1 MNNNDDDNYQISSKS
16 MSVDNNNKE
25 SVDKYKEK
33 TKLFPDTIANKV
45 SQRDNTVKNE
55 IAIDKSSNVRFITF
69 GLFTLIGFIVLIY
82 TILVAVVADT
92 SIQSANIFFVVTI
105 LSISILVG
113 TLVYKIGLFK

>member
-1 MNNNDDDNYQISSKS
+1 MNNDDDNYQITSKS
-16 MSVDNNNKE
+16 LSVDNNNKE
-25 SVDKYKEK
+25 SVDKYNEK
-33 TKLFPDTIANKV
+33 TKSFTDTIANKI
-45 SQRDNTVKNE
+45 SQKDNTVKNE

-82 TILVAVVADT
+82 TILVAIVADT